1 MNFTDF
7 SINYAIPCPRR
18 VESNIYIAGFDEKI
32 KGSLVKV
39 WAVQLCIIIFVS

>member
-1 MNFTDF
+1 MQYPVPD
-7 SINYAIPCPRR
+7 AL
-18 VESNIYIAGFDEKI
+18 ESNIYIAGFDEKI